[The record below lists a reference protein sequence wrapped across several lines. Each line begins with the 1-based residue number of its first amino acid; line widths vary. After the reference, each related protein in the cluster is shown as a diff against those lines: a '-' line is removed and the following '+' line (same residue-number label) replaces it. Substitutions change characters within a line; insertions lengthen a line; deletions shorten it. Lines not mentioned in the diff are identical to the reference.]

1 MFDDILKPLLWL
13 SLTVTHTIFRVRPL
27 LQPVFFKNFIYHN
40 LLSSFKATVW
50 SKPRQQRREKLFH
63 CVSNLEWE
71 NSPTFYEIFKIL
83 NKCEFSEVFRLQRKL
98 MCDMSQSWGA
108 PPDLT
113 REVCPDTKVDISL
126 QGLQKSNDKLFSS
139 IHIFPQRR
147 QEELADCWRSCSGW
161 NRIQR
166 QVEDYCQKLSSHS
179 SRHLKK
185 AQGVKY

>member
-1 MFDDILKPLLWL
+1 M
-13 SLTVTHTIFRVRPL
+13 
-27 LQPVFFKNFIYHN
+27 
-40 LLSSFKATVW
+40 SSFKATAW

-179 SRHLKK
+179 SRHLWRHK
-185 AQGVKY
+185 VWILILI